1 MKKLITILFLF
12 AFTANAQITTD
23 KYYHAS
29 AGVILS
35 GVTYSIGQYSNREMN
50 QIAPSLISISAGA
63 AKEFYDVMDGRTFS
77 YSDFAWTAASGIIT
91 NIVIR
96 AIWKPRK
103 KVKKDIYDLEN
114 IPLAKK
120 IGGNKLTIKVINN

>member
-29 AGVILS
+29 AGIILS
-35 GVTYSIGQYSNREMN
+35 SATYSIGQYTYREMN
-50 QIAPSLISISAGA
+50 PIAPSLIAITGGA

-103 KVKKDIYDLEN
+103 KVKKDIYEIKND
-114 IPLAKK
+114 PLIVVKRVT
-120 IGGNKLTIKVINN
+120 N

>member
-1 MKKLITILFLF
+1 MDDNIINMKKLTIILFLF
-12 AFTANAQITTD
+12 AFTMNAQITTD

-35 GVTYSIGQYSNREMN
+35 GVTYSIGQYTYREMN
-50 QIAPSLISISAGA
+50 PIAPSLIAITGGA
-63 AKEFYDVMDGRTFS
+63 AKEFFDVMDGRTFS

-103 KVKKDIYDLEN
+103 KKKDIYDS
-114 IPLAKK
+114 
-120 IGGNKLTIKVINN
+120 TIIK